1 MNHVKIIYIS
11 YDGMTDPLGQSQ
23 VLPYLIGLS
32 NLNFEIHLV
41 SFEKVE
47 KFKLKK
53 DFIEK
58 LLKNTHIIWHPLK
71 YHQSPP
77 VLSTLYDLWVLNK
90 KAKEIISGNH
100 ISLVH
105 CRSYISSLIGLKLK
119 RKNGIPFLFDMRG
132 LWADERID
140 GKIWSLKNPI
150 FKLIYSFFK
159 NKEKQ
164 FICESDYIVSLT
176 TNAKNEIQSWKL
188 NARIDEKIMVIPC
201 CADLE
206 HFSLKSLNN
215 DKISQLQLSLAISK
229 NDFVISY
236 IGSLGTWYMIEEMME
251 LFKVAQQ
258 KIKSCKFLIVTA
270 DDPEI
275 ALNAAKKNA
284 ISTHDIIIKKAERSE
299 VPYLIALSKFSIF
312 FIKPSYSKKA
322 SSPTKLAEIL
332 GMGVPVICNGNVG
345 DVAQIVNDGKVGF
358 VLEDFKKSDYEDVI
372 DKMLA
377 FLPADNKRIAAYA
390 NKYASLNDGVARYH
404 EVYKRILHAKDD
416 DMTHL

>member
-1 MNHVKIIYIS
+1 
-11 YDGMTDPLGQSQ
+11 
-23 VLPYLIGLS
+23 
-32 NLNFEIHLV
+32 
-41 SFEKVE
+41 
-47 KFKLKK
+47 
-53 DFIEK
+53 
-58 LLKNTHIIWHPLK
+58 
-71 YHQSPP
+71 
-77 VLSTLYDLWVLNK
+77 
-90 KAKEIISGNH
+90 
-100 ISLVH
+100 
-105 CRSYISSLIGLKLK
+105 
-119 RKNGIPFLFDMRG
+119 
-132 LWADERID
+132 
-140 GKIWSLKNPI
+140 
-150 FKLIYSFFK
+150 
-159 NKEKQ
+159 
-164 FICESDYIVSLT
+164 
-176 TNAKNEIQSWKL
+176 
-188 NARIDEKIMVIPC
+188 
-201 CADLE
+201 
-206 HFSLKSLNN
+206 
-215 DKISQLQLSLAISK
+215 
-229 NDFVISY
+229 
-236 IGSLGTWYMIEEMME
+236 MIEEMME